1 MAIVLNI
8 KLDKINSRNSSNEKE
23 VTEKDNS
30 NETFNSKFKEQGE
43 MRGVWLSTVNN
54 LDWPEVGS
62 YNNNKMQQ
70 ELLKEKLDFI
80 EDNNMNTVFFQV
92 RPMGDALYESEYSPW
107 SKYLTG
113 ELGKDPG
120 YDPLEFAIKEAHKRG
135 IEIQAWFNPFRIDSN
150 SEKFNLDNYIN
161 ELPEGSPLKE
171 NKDWIVKYDKYSYLD
186 IGIPEVRQYVIDLI
200 LEVVDKY
207 NIDGVVLDDYF
218 YPYDY
223 PLPEGEDREG
233 EVANNRRESVNN
245 LIRTIYKVIKSTKPS
260 VQFGVSPYGVWKNKS
275 SDLIGSESNSLESY
289 YDLYMDTLTWID
301 EHIVDY
307 IAPQIYWSTDNNDI
321 NYEVMV
327 SWWNDVVKDSGVRL
341 YIGQNINDLDIAS
354 EIYKQIEI
362 NREYEYVSGNILFSA
377 SDIMNDNDNIVMQLK
392 EAYNCKAILP
402 TKFNDN

>member
-1 MAIVLNI
+1 MYNRCTLV
-8 KLDKINSRNSSNEKE
+8 E
-23 VTEKDNS
+23 
-30 NETFNSKFKEQGE
+30 F
-43 MRGVWLSTVNN
+43 RGVWIASVYNI
-54 LDWPEVGS
+54 DWPKTLDNPEAQ
-62 YNNNKMQQ
+62 KQ
-70 ELLKEKLDFI
+70 EFIEILDKLDSLNINAIF
-80 EDNNMNTVFFQV
+80 VQV
-92 RPMGDALYESEYSPW
+92 RPTSDALYKSYINPW

-113 ELGKDPG
+113 EQGKYPG
-120 YDPLEFAIKEAHKRG
+120 YDPLQFMIEETHKRDM
-135 IEIQAWFNPFRIDSN
+135 EFHAWLNPYRITTQGTD
-150 SEKFNLDNYIN
+150 LN
-161 ELPEGSPLKE
+161 ELAPNNPARIKPEWVLEFNNALFYDPE
-171 NKDWIVKYDKYSYLD
+171 NPEVIEYVAITVYEIIKKYDVD
-186 IGIPEVRQYVIDLI
+186 GIHF
-200 LEVVDKY
+200 
-207 NIDGVVLDDYF
+207 DDYF

-327 SWWNDVVKDSGVRL
+327 RWWNDVVKDSGVRL

-377 SDIMNDNDNIVMQLK
+377 RDIMNDNDNIVMQLK

>member
-1 MAIVLNI
+1 MYNRCTLV
-8 KLDKINSRNSSNEKE
+8 E
-23 VTEKDNS
+23 
-30 NETFNSKFKEQGE
+30 F
-43 MRGVWLSTVNN
+43 RGVWIASVYNI
-54 LDWPEVGS
+54 DWPKTLDNPEVQ
-62 YNNNKMQQ
+62 KQ
-70 ELLKEKLDFI
+70 EFIAILDKLKSLNINAIFVQ
-80 EDNNMNTVFFQV
+80 T
-92 RPMGDALYESEYSPW
+92 RPTSDALYKSYINPW

-113 ELGKDPG
+113 EQGKYPG
-120 YDPLEFAIKEAHKRG
+120 YDPLQFMIEETHKRNMEFHAWLNPYRITTQG
-135 IEIQAWFNPFRIDSN
+135 ID
-150 SEKFNLDNYIN
+150 LN
-161 ELPEGSPLKE
+161 ELAPNNPARIKPEWVLEFNNALFYDPE
-171 NKDWIVKYDKYSYLD
+171 NPEVIEYVAVTVYEIIKKYDVD
-186 IGIPEVRQYVIDLI
+186 GIHF
-200 LEVVDKY
+200 
-207 NIDGVVLDDYF
+207 DDYF

-307 IAPQIYWSTDNNDI
+307 IAPQIYWSTYNNDS

-362 NREYEYVSGNILFSA
+362 NREYENVSGNILFSA
-377 SDIMNDNDNIVMQLK
+377 SDIMNDTDNVVMQLK

>member
-1 MAIVLNI
+1 MYNRCTLV
-8 KLDKINSRNSSNEKE
+8 E
-23 VTEKDNS
+23 
-30 NETFNSKFKEQGE
+30 F
-43 MRGVWLSTVNN
+43 RGVWIASVYNI
-54 LDWPEVGS
+54 DWPKTLDNPEAQ
-62 YNNNKMQQ
+62 KQ
-70 ELLKEKLDFI
+70 EFI
-80 EDNNMNTVFFQV
+80 EILDKLQSLNINAIFVQI
-92 RPMGDALYESEYSPW
+92 RPTSDALYKSYINPW

-113 ELGKDPG
+113 EQGKYPG
-120 YDPLEFAIKEAHKRG
+120 YDPLQFMIEETHKRDM
-135 IEIQAWFNPFRIDSN
+135 EFHAWLNPYRITTQGTD
-150 SEKFNLDNYIN
+150 LN
-161 ELPEGSPLKE
+161 ELAPNNPARIKPEWVLEFNNALFYDPE
-171 NKDWIVKYDKYSYLD
+171 NPEVIEYVAITVYEIIKKYDVD
-186 IGIPEVRQYVIDLI
+186 GIHF
-200 LEVVDKY
+200 
-207 NIDGVVLDDYF
+207 DDYF

-327 SWWNDVVKDSGVRL
+327 SCWNDVAKDSGVRL

>member
-1 MAIVLNI
+1 MYNRCTLV
-8 KLDKINSRNSSNEKE
+8 E
-23 VTEKDNS
+23 
-30 NETFNSKFKEQGE
+30 F
-43 MRGVWLSTVNN
+43 RGVWIASVYNI
-54 LDWPEVGS
+54 DWPKTLDNPEAQ
-62 YNNNKMQQ
+62 KQ
-70 ELLKEKLDFI
+70 EFI
-80 EDNNMNTVFFQV
+80 EILDKLQSLNINAIFVQI
-92 RPMGDALYESEYSPW
+92 RPTSDALYKSYINPW

-113 ELGKDPG
+113 EQGKYPG
-120 YDPLEFAIKEAHKRG
+120 YDPLQFMIEETHKRDM
-135 IEIQAWFNPFRIDSN
+135 EFHAWLNPYRITTQGTD
-150 SEKFNLDNYIN
+150 LN
-161 ELPEGSPLKE
+161 ELAPNNPARIKPEWVLEFNNALFYDPE
-171 NKDWIVKYDKYSYLD
+171 NPEVIEYVAITVYEIIKKYDVD
-186 IGIPEVRQYVIDLI
+186 GIHF
-200 LEVVDKY
+200 
-207 NIDGVVLDDYF
+207 DDYF

-301 EHIVDY
+301 ENTIDY
-307 IAPQIYWSTDNNDI
+307 IAPQIYWSTDNNDS

-362 NREYEYVSGNILFSA
+362 NREYENVSGNILFSA
-377 SDIMNDNDNIVMQLK
+377 SDIMNDNDNVVMQLK

-402 TKFNDN
+402 TKFNYN

>member
-1 MAIVLNI
+1 MYNRCTLV
-8 KLDKINSRNSSNEKE
+8 E
-23 VTEKDNS
+23 
-30 NETFNSKFKEQGE
+30 F
-43 MRGVWLSTVNN
+43 RGVWIASVYNI
-54 LDWPEVGS
+54 DWPKTLDNTEAQ
-62 YNNNKMQQ
+62 KQ
-70 ELLKEKLDFI
+70 EFIEILDKLDSLNINAIF
-80 EDNNMNTVFFQV
+80 VQV
-92 RPMGDALYESEYSPW
+92 RPTSDALYKSYINPW

-113 ELGKDPG
+113 EQGKYPG
-120 YDPLEFAIKEAHKRG
+120 YDPLQFMIEETHKRDM
-135 IEIQAWFNPFRIDSN
+135 EFHAWLNPYRITTQGTD
-150 SEKFNLDNYIN
+150 LN
-161 ELPEGSPLKE
+161 ELAPNNPARIKPEWVLEFNNALFYDPE
-171 NKDWIVKYDKYSYLD
+171 NPEVIEYVAITVYEIIKKYDVD
-186 IGIPEVRQYVIDLI
+186 GIHF
-200 LEVVDKY
+200 
-207 NIDGVVLDDYF
+207 DDYF

-223 PLPEGEDREG
+223 PLPEGE
-233 EVANNRRESVNN
+233 VANNRREAVNN

-307 IAPQIYWSTDNNDI
+307 IAPQIYWSTDNNDS

-362 NREYEYVSGNILFSA
+362 NREYENVSGNILFSA
-377 SDIMNDNDNIVMQLK
+377 RDIMNDNDNIVMQLK

>member
-1 MAIVLNI
+1 MYNRCTLV
-8 KLDKINSRNSSNEKE
+8 E
-23 VTEKDNS
+23 
-30 NETFNSKFKEQGE
+30 F
-43 MRGVWLSTVNN
+43 RGVWIVSVYNI
-54 LDWPEVGS
+54 DWPKILDNTEAQ
-62 YNNNKMQQ
+62 KQ
-70 ELLKEKLDFI
+70 EFIEILDKLDSLNINAIF
-80 EDNNMNTVFFQV
+80 VQV
-92 RPMGDALYESEYSPW
+92 RPTSDALYKSYINPW

-113 ELGKDPG
+113 EQGKYPG
-120 YDPLEFAIKEAHKRG
+120 YDPLQFMIEETHKRNM
-135 IEIQAWFNPFRIDSN
+135 EFHAWLNPYRITTQGTD
-150 SEKFNLDNYIN
+150 LN
-161 ELPEGSPLKE
+161 ELAPNNPARIKPEWVLEFNNALFYDPE
-171 NKDWIVKYDKYSYLD
+171 NPEVIEYVAITVYEIIKKYDVD
-186 IGIPEVRQYVIDLI
+186 GIHF
-200 LEVVDKY
+200 
-207 NIDGVVLDDYF
+207 DDYF

-301 EHIVDY
+301 ENTIDY
-307 IAPQIYWSTDNNDI
+307 IAPQIYWSTDNNDS

>member
-1 MAIVLNI
+1 MYNRCTLV
-8 KLDKINSRNSSNEKE
+8 E
-23 VTEKDNS
+23 
-30 NETFNSKFKEQGE
+30 F
-43 MRGVWLSTVNN
+43 RGVWIASVYNI
-54 LDWPEVGS
+54 DWPKTLDNPEAQ
-62 YNNNKMQQ
+62 KQ
-70 ELLKEKLDFI
+70 EFI
-80 EDNNMNTVFFQV
+80 EILDKLQSLNINAIFVQI
-92 RPMGDALYESEYSPW
+92 RPTSDALYKSYINPW

-113 ELGKDPG
+113 EQGKYPG
-120 YDPLEFAIKEAHKRG
+120 YDPLQFMIEETHKRDM
-135 IEIQAWFNPFRIDSN
+135 EFHAWLNPYRITTQGTD
-150 SEKFNLDNYIN
+150 LN
-161 ELPEGSPLKE
+161 ELAPNNPARIKPEWVLEFNNALFYDPE
-171 NKDWIVKYDKYSYLD
+171 NPEVIEYVAVTVYEIIKKYDVD
-186 IGIPEVRQYVIDLI
+186 GIHF
-200 LEVVDKY
+200 
-207 NIDGVVLDDYF
+207 DDYF

-233 EVANNRRESVNN
+233 EVANNRREAVNN

-307 IAPQIYWSTDNNDI
+307 IAPQIYWTTYNNDS

-362 NREYEYVSGNILFSA
+362 NREYENVSGNILFSA
-377 SDIMNDNDNIVMQLK
+377 SDIVNDTDNVVMQLK

>member
-1 MAIVLNI
+1 MRM
-8 KLDKINSRNSSNEKE
+8 INTSPH
-23 VTEKDNS
+23 
-30 NETFNSKFKEQGE
+30 FIQ
-43 MRGVWLSTVNN
+43 LI
-54 LDWPEVGS
+54 GS
-62 YNNNKMQQ
+62 
-70 ELLKEKLDFI
+70 
-80 EDNNMNTVFFQV
+80 
-92 RPMGDALYESEYSPW
+92 
-107 SKYLTG
+107 
-113 ELGKDPG
+113 
-120 YDPLEFAIKEAHKRG
+120 
-135 IEIQAWFNPFRIDSN
+135 
-150 SEKFNLDNYIN
+150 
-161 ELPEGSPLKE
+161 
-171 NKDWIVKYDKYSYLD
+171 
-186 IGIPEVRQYVIDLI
+186 
-200 LEVVDKY
+200 
-207 NIDGVVLDDYF
+207 
-218 YPYDY
+218 
-223 PLPEGEDREG
+223 
-233 EVANNRRESVNN
+233 SVNN

-377 SDIMNDNDNIVMQLK
+377 RDIMNDNDNIVMQLK

>member
-1 MAIVLNI
+1 MYNRCTLV
-8 KLDKINSRNSSNEKE
+8 E
-23 VTEKDNS
+23 
-30 NETFNSKFKEQGE
+30 F
-43 MRGVWLSTVNN
+43 RGVWIASVYNI
-54 LDWPEVGS
+54 DWPKTLDNPEAQ
-62 YNNNKMQQ
+62 KQ
-70 ELLKEKLDFI
+70 EFIEILDKLDSLNINAIF
-80 EDNNMNTVFFQV
+80 VQV
-92 RPMGDALYESEYSPW
+92 RPTSDALYKSYINPW

-113 ELGKDPG
+113 GQGKYPG
-120 YDPLEFAIKEAHKRG
+120 YDPLQFMIEETHKRDM
-135 IEIQAWFNPFRIDSN
+135 EFHAWLNPYRITTQGTD
-150 SEKFNLDNYIN
+150 LN
-161 ELPEGSPLKE
+161 ELAPNNPARIKPEWVLEFNNALFYDPE
-171 NKDWIVKYDKYSYLD
+171 NPEVIEYVAITVYEIIKKYDVD
-186 IGIPEVRQYVIDLI
+186 GIHF
-200 LEVVDKY
+200 
-207 NIDGVVLDDYF
+207 DDYF

-377 SDIMNDNDNIVMQLK
+377 RDIMNDNDNIVMQLK

>member
-1 MAIVLNI
+1 MYNRCALV
-8 KLDKINSRNSSNEKE
+8 E
-23 VTEKDNS
+23 
-30 NETFNSKFKEQGE
+30 F
-43 MRGVWLSTVNN
+43 RGVWIASVYNI
-54 LDWPEVGS
+54 DWPKTLDNPEAQ
-62 YNNNKMQQ
+62 KQ
-70 ELLKEKLDFI
+70 EFI
-80 EDNNMNTVFFQV
+80 EILDKLQSLNINAIFVQI
-92 RPMGDALYESEYSPW
+92 RPTSDALYKSYINPW

-113 ELGKDPG
+113 EQGKYPG
-120 YDPLEFAIKEAHKRG
+120 YDPLQFMIEETHKRDM
-135 IEIQAWFNPFRIDSN
+135 EFHAWLNPYRITTQGTD
-150 SEKFNLDNYIN
+150 LN
-161 ELPEGSPLKE
+161 ELAPNNPARIKPEWVLEFNNALFYDPE
-171 NKDWIVKYDKYSYLD
+171 NPEVIEYVAKTVYEIIKKYDVD
-186 IGIPEVRQYVIDLI
+186 GIHF
-200 LEVVDKY
+200 
-207 NIDGVVLDDYF
+207 DDYF

-307 IAPQIYWSTDNNDI
+307 IAPQIYWSTDNNDS

-377 SDIMNDNDNIVMQLK
+377 SDIMNDNDNVVMHLK

-402 TKFNDN
+402 TKFNAN

>member
-1 MAIVLNI
+1 MYNRCTLV
-8 KLDKINSRNSSNEKE
+8 E
-23 VTEKDNS
+23 
-30 NETFNSKFKEQGE
+30 F
-43 MRGVWLSTVNN
+43 RGVWIASVYNI
-54 LDWPEVGS
+54 DWPKTLDNPEAQ
-62 YNNNKMQQ
+62 KQ
-70 ELLKEKLDFI
+70 EFI
-80 EDNNMNTVFFQV
+80 EILDKLQSLNINAIFVQI
-92 RPMGDALYESEYSPW
+92 RPTSDALYKSYINPW

-113 ELGKDPG
+113 EQGKYPG
-120 YDPLEFAIKEAHKRG
+120 YDPLQFMIEETHKRNM
-135 IEIQAWFNPFRIDSN
+135 EFHAWLNPYRITTQGTD
-150 SEKFNLDNYIN
+150 LN
-161 ELPEGSPLKE
+161 ELAPNNPARIKPEWVLEFNNALFYDPE
-171 NKDWIVKYDKYSYLD
+171 NPEVIEYVAITVYEIIKKYDVD
-186 IGIPEVRQYVIDLI
+186 GIHF
-200 LEVVDKY
+200 
-207 NIDGVVLDDYF
+207 DDYF

-301 EHIVDY
+301 ENTIDY
-307 IAPQIYWSTDNNDI
+307 IAPQIYWSTDNNDS

-362 NREYEYVSGNILFSA
+362 NREYENVSGNILFSA
-377 SDIMNDNDNIVMQLK
+377 SDIMNDNDNVVMQLK

-402 TKFNDN
+402 TKFNYN

>member
-1 MAIVLNI
+1 MYNRCTLV
-8 KLDKINSRNSSNEKE
+8 E
-23 VTEKDNS
+23 
-30 NETFNSKFKEQGE
+30 F
-43 MRGVWLSTVNN
+43 RGVWIASVYNI
-54 LDWPEVGS
+54 DWPKTLDNPEAQ
-62 YNNNKMQQ
+62 KQ
-70 ELLKEKLDFI
+70 EFIEILDKLDSLNINAIF
-80 EDNNMNTVFFQV
+80 VQV
-92 RPMGDALYESEYSPW
+92 RPTSDALYKSYINPW

-113 ELGKDPG
+113 EQGKYPG
-120 YDPLEFAIKEAHKRG
+120 YDPLQFMIEETHKRDM
-135 IEIQAWFNPFRIDSN
+135 EFHAWLNPYRITTQGTD
-150 SEKFNLDNYIN
+150 LN
-161 ELPEGSPLKE
+161 ELAPNNPARIKPEWVLEFNNALFYDPE
-171 NKDWIVKYDKYSYLD
+171 NIEVIEYVAVTVYEIIKKYDVD
-186 IGIPEVRQYVIDLI
+186 GIHF
-200 LEVVDKY
+200 
-207 NIDGVVLDDYF
+207 DDYF

-223 PLPEGEDREG
+223 PLPECEDREG

-301 EHIVDY
+301 ENTIDY
-307 IAPQIYWSTDNNDI
+307 IAPQIYWSTDNNDS

-377 SDIMNDNDNIVMQLK
+377 RDIMNDNDNIVMQLK

>member
-1 MAIVLNI
+1 MYNRCTLV
-8 KLDKINSRNSSNEKE
+8 E
-23 VTEKDNS
+23 
-30 NETFNSKFKEQGE
+30 F
-43 MRGVWLSTVNN
+43 RGVWIASVYNI
-54 LDWPEVGS
+54 DWPKTLDNTEAQ
-62 YNNNKMQQ
+62 KQ
-70 ELLKEKLDFI
+70 EFIEILDKLDSLNINAIF
-80 EDNNMNTVFFQV
+80 VQV
-92 RPMGDALYESEYSPW
+92 RPTSDALYKSYINPW

-113 ELGKDPG
+113 EQGKYPG
-120 YDPLEFAIKEAHKRG
+120 YDPLQFMIEETHKRNM
-135 IEIQAWFNPFRIDSN
+135 EFHAWLNPYRITTQGTD
-150 SEKFNLDNYIN
+150 LN
-161 ELPEGSPLKE
+161 ELAPNNPARIKPEWVLEFNNALFYDPE
-171 NKDWIVKYDKYSYLD
+171 NPEVIEYVAITVYEIIKKYDVD
-186 IGIPEVRQYVIDLI
+186 GIHF
-200 LEVVDKY
+200 
-207 NIDGVVLDDYF
+207 DDYF

-301 EHIVDY
+301 ENTIDY
-307 IAPQIYWSTDNNDI
+307 IAPQIYWSTDNNDS

-362 NREYEYVSGNILFSA
+362 NREYENVSGNILFSA
-377 SDIMNDNDNIVMQLK
+377 SDIMNDNDNVVMQLK

-402 TKFNDN
+402 TKFNYN

>member
-1 MAIVLNI
+1 MYNRCTLV
-8 KLDKINSRNSSNEKE
+8 E
-23 VTEKDNS
+23 
-30 NETFNSKFKEQGE
+30 F
-43 MRGVWLSTVNN
+43 RGVWIAIVYNI
-54 LDWPEVGS
+54 DWPKTLDDPEAQ
-62 YNNNKMQQ
+62 KQ
-70 ELLKEKLDFI
+70 EFI
-80 EDNNMNTVFFQV
+80 EILDKLQSLNINAIFVQI
-92 RPMGDALYESEYSPW
+92 RPTSDALYKSYINPW

-113 ELGKDPG
+113 EQGKYPG
-120 YDPLEFAIKEAHKRG
+120 YDPLQFMIEETHKRNMEFHAWLNPYRITTQG
-135 IEIQAWFNPFRIDSN
+135 ID
-150 SEKFNLDNYIN
+150 LN
-161 ELPEGSPLKE
+161 ELVQNNPARIKPEWVLEFNNALFYDPE
-171 NKDWIVKYDKYSYLD
+171 NPEVIEYVAVTVYEIIKKYDVD
-186 IGIPEVRQYVIDLI
+186 GIHF
-200 LEVVDKY
+200 
-207 NIDGVVLDDYF
+207 DDYF

-223 PLPEGEDREG
+223 PLPEGEDRDG
-233 EVANNRRESVNN
+233 EVANNRREAVNN

-307 IAPQIYWSTDNNDI
+307 IAPQIYWTTYNNDS

-362 NREYEYVSGNILFSA
+362 NREYENVSGNILFSA
-377 SDIMNDNDNIVMQLK
+377 SDIVNDTDNVVMQLK

>member
-1 MAIVLNI
+1 MYNRCTLV
-8 KLDKINSRNSSNEKE
+8 E
-23 VTEKDNS
+23 
-30 NETFNSKFKEQGE
+30 F
-43 MRGVWLSTVNN
+43 RGVWIASVYNI
-54 LDWPEVGS
+54 DWPKTLDNTEAQ
-62 YNNNKMQQ
+62 KQ
-70 ELLKEKLDFI
+70 EFIEILDKLDSLNINAIF
-80 EDNNMNTVFFQV
+80 VQV
-92 RPMGDALYESEYSPW
+92 RPTSDALYKSYINPW

-113 ELGKDPG
+113 EQGKYPG
-120 YDPLEFAIKEAHKRG
+120 YDPLQFMIEETHKRDM
-135 IEIQAWFNPFRIDSN
+135 EFHAWLNPYRITTQGTD
-150 SEKFNLDNYIN
+150 LN
-161 ELPEGSPLKE
+161 ELAPNNPARIKPEWVLEFNNALFYDPE
-171 NKDWIVKYDKYSYLD
+171 NPEVIEYVAITVYEIIKKYDVD
-186 IGIPEVRQYVIDLI
+186 GIHF
-200 LEVVDKY
+200 
-207 NIDGVVLDDYF
+207 DDYF

-301 EHIVDY
+301 ENTIDY
-307 IAPQIYWSTDNNDI
+307 IAPQIYWSTDNNDS

-362 NREYEYVSGNILFSA
+362 NREYENVSGNILFSA
-377 SDIMNDNDNIVMQLK
+377 SDIMNDNDNVVMQLK

-402 TKFNDN
+402 TKFNYN

>member
-1 MAIVLNI
+1 MYNRCTLV
-8 KLDKINSRNSSNEKE
+8 E
-23 VTEKDNS
+23 
-30 NETFNSKFKEQGE
+30 F
-43 MRGVWLSTVNN
+43 RGVWIAIVYNI
-54 LDWPEVGS
+54 DWPKTLDDPEAQ
-62 YNNNKMQQ
+62 KQ
-70 ELLKEKLDFI
+70 EFI
-80 EDNNMNTVFFQV
+80 EILDKLQSLNINAVFVQV
-92 RPMGDALYESEYSPW
+92 RPTSDALYKSYINPW

-113 ELGKDPG
+113 EQGKYPG
-120 YDPLEFAIKEAHKRG
+120 YDPLQFMIEETHKRNM
-135 IEIQAWFNPFRIDSN
+135 EFHAWLNPYRITTQGTD
-150 SEKFNLDNYIN
+150 LN
-161 ELPEGSPLKE
+161 ELAPNNPARIKPEWVLEFNNALFYDPE
-171 NKDWIVKYDKYSYLD
+171 NPEVIEYVDVTVYEIIKKYDVD
-186 IGIPEVRQYVIDLI
+186 GIHF
-200 LEVVDKY
+200 
-207 NIDGVVLDDYF
+207 DDYF

-223 PLPEGEDREG
+223 PLPEGEDRDG
-233 EVANNRRESVNN
+233 EVANNRREAVNN

-301 EHIVDY
+301 ENTIDY
-307 IAPQIYWSTDNNDI
+307 IAPQIYWSTDNNDS

-377 SDIMNDNDNIVMQLK
+377 SDIMNDNDNVVMQLK

>member
-1 MAIVLNI
+1 MYNRCTLV
-8 KLDKINSRNSSNEKE
+8 E
-23 VTEKDNS
+23 
-30 NETFNSKFKEQGE
+30 F
-43 MRGVWLSTVNN
+43 RGVWIASVYNI
-54 LDWPEVGS
+54 DWPKTLDNPEAQ
-62 YNNNKMQQ
+62 KQ
-70 ELLKEKLDFI
+70 EFI
-80 EDNNMNTVFFQV
+80 EILDKLQSLNINAIFVQI
-92 RPMGDALYESEYSPW
+92 RPTSDALYKSYINPW

-113 ELGKDPG
+113 EQGKYPG
-120 YDPLEFAIKEAHKRG
+120 YDPLQFMIEETHKRNM
-135 IEIQAWFNPFRIDSN
+135 EFHAWLNPYRITTQGTD
-150 SEKFNLDNYIN
+150 LN
-161 ELPEGSPLKE
+161 ELAPNNPARIKPEWVLEFNNALFYDPE
-171 NKDWIVKYDKYSYLD
+171 NPEVIEYVAVTVYEIIKKYDVD
-186 IGIPEVRQYVIDLI
+186 GIHF
-200 LEVVDKY
+200 
-207 NIDGVVLDDYF
+207 DDYF

-233 EVANNRRESVNN
+233 EVANNRREAVNN

-301 EHIVDY
+301 ENTIDY
-307 IAPQIYWSTDNNDI
+307 IDPQIYWTTYNNDS

-362 NREYEYVSGNILFSA
+362 NREYENVSGNILFSA
-377 SDIMNDNDNIVMQLK
+377 SDIMNDNDNVVMQLK

>member
-1 MAIVLNI
+1 MYNRCTLV
-8 KLDKINSRNSSNEKE
+8 E
-23 VTEKDNS
+23 
-30 NETFNSKFKEQGE
+30 F
-43 MRGVWLSTVNN
+43 RGVWIASVYNI
-54 LDWPEVGS
+54 DWPKTLDNPEAQ
-62 YNNNKMQQ
+62 KQ
-70 ELLKEKLDFI
+70 EFI
-80 EDNNMNTVFFQV
+80 EILDKLQSLNINAIFVQI
-92 RPMGDALYESEYSPW
+92 RPTSDALYKSYINPW

-113 ELGKDPG
+113 EQGKYPG
-120 YDPLEFAIKEAHKRG
+120 YDPLQFMIEETHKRDM
-135 IEIQAWFNPFRIDSN
+135 EFHAWLNPYRITTQGTD
-150 SEKFNLDNYIN
+150 LN
-161 ELPEGSPLKE
+161 ELAPNNPARIKPEWVLEFNNALFYDPE
-171 NKDWIVKYDKYSYLD
+171 NPEVIEYVAITVYEIIKKYDVD
-186 IGIPEVRQYVIDLI
+186 GIHF
-200 LEVVDKY
+200 
-207 NIDGVVLDDYF
+207 DDYF

-233 EVANNRRESVNN
+233 EVANNRREAVNN

-301 EHIVDY
+301 ENTIDY
-307 IAPQIYWSTDNNDI
+307 IAPQIYWSTDNNDS

-362 NREYEYVSGNILFSA
+362 NREYENVSGNILFSA
-377 SDIMNDNDNIVMQLK
+377 SDIMNDTDNVVMQLK

>member
-1 MAIVLNI
+1 MYNRCTLV
-8 KLDKINSRNSSNEKE
+8 E
-23 VTEKDNS
+23 
-30 NETFNSKFKEQGE
+30 F
-43 MRGVWLSTVNN
+43 RGVWIASVYNI
-54 LDWPEVGS
+54 DWPKTLDNPEAQ
-62 YNNNKMQQ
+62 KQ
-70 ELLKEKLDFI
+70 EFI
-80 EDNNMNTVFFQV
+80 EILDKLQSLNINAIFVQI
-92 RPMGDALYESEYSPW
+92 RPTSDALYKSYINPW

-113 ELGKDPG
+113 EQGKYPG
-120 YDPLEFAIKEAHKRG
+120 YDPLQFMIEETHKRDM
-135 IEIQAWFNPFRIDSN
+135 EFHAWLNPYRITTQGTD
-150 SEKFNLDNYIN
+150 LN
-161 ELPEGSPLKE
+161 ELAPNNPARIKPEWVLEFNNELFYDPE
-171 NKDWIVKYDKYSYLD
+171 NPEVIEYVAVTVYEIIKKYDVD
-186 IGIPEVRQYVIDLI
+186 GIHF
-200 LEVVDKY
+200 
-207 NIDGVVLDDYF
+207 DDYF

-223 PLPEGEDREG
+223 PLPDGEDREG
-233 EVANNRRESVNN
+233 EVANNRREAVNN

-307 IAPQIYWSTDNNDI
+307 IAPQIYWTTYNNDS

-341 YIGQNINDLDIAS
+341 YIGQYINDLDIAS

>member
-1 MAIVLNI
+1 MYNRCTLV
-8 KLDKINSRNSSNEKE
+8 E
-23 VTEKDNS
+23 
-30 NETFNSKFKEQGE
+30 F
-43 MRGVWLSTVNN
+43 RGVWIASVYNI
-54 LDWPEVGS
+54 DWPKTLDNTEAQ
-62 YNNNKMQQ
+62 KQ
-70 ELLKEKLDFI
+70 EFI
-80 EDNNMNTVFFQV
+80 EILDKLQSLNINAIFVQV
-92 RPMGDALYESEYSPW
+92 RPTSDALYKSYLNPW

-113 ELGKDPG
+113 EQGKYPG
-120 YDPLEFAIKEAHKRG
+120 YDPLQFMIEETHKRDM
-135 IEIQAWFNPFRIDSN
+135 EFHAWLNPYRITTQGTD
-150 SEKFNLDNYIN
+150 LN
-161 ELPEGSPLKE
+161 ELAPNNPARIKPEWVLEFNNALFYDPE
-171 NKDWIVKYDKYSYLD
+171 NIEVIEYVAVTVYEIIKKYDVD
-186 IGIPEVRQYVIDLI
+186 GIHF
-200 LEVVDKY
+200 
-207 NIDGVVLDDYF
+207 DDYF

-223 PLPEGEDREG
+223 PLPEGE
-233 EVANNRRESVNN
+233 VANNRREAVNN

-301 EHIVDY
+301 ENTIDY
-307 IAPQIYWSTDNNDI
+307 IAPQIYWSTDNNDS

-377 SDIMNDNDNIVMQLK
+377 SDIMNDNDNVVMQLK

>member
-1 MAIVLNI
+1 MYNRCTLV
-8 KLDKINSRNSSNEKE
+8 E
-23 VTEKDNS
+23 
-30 NETFNSKFKEQGE
+30 F
-43 MRGVWLSTVNN
+43 RGVWIASVYNI
-54 LDWPEVGS
+54 DWPKTLDNPEAQ
-62 YNNNKMQQ
+62 KQ
-70 ELLKEKLDFI
+70 EFI
-80 EDNNMNTVFFQV
+80 EILDKLQSLNINAIFVQI
-92 RPMGDALYESEYSPW
+92 RPTSEALYKSYINPW

-113 ELGKDPG
+113 EQGKYPG
-120 YDPLEFAIKEAHKRG
+120 YDPLQFMIEETHKRDM
-135 IEIQAWFNPFRIDSN
+135 EFHAWLNPYRITTQGTD
-150 SEKFNLDNYIN
+150 LN
-161 ELPEGSPLKE
+161 ELAPNNPARIKSEWVLEFNNALFYDPENPEVIEYVAVTVYEIIK
-171 NKDWIVKYDKYSYLD
+171 KYDVD
-186 IGIPEVRQYVIDLI
+186 GIHF
-200 LEVVDKY
+200 
-207 NIDGVVLDDYF
+207 DDYF

-233 EVANNRRESVNN
+233 EVANNRREAVNN

-307 IAPQIYWSTDNNDI
+307 IAPQIYWSTYNNDS

-362 NREYEYVSGNILFSA
+362 NREYENVSGNILFSA
-377 SDIMNDNDNIVMQLK
+377 SDIMNDTDNVVMQLK

>member
-1 MAIVLNI
+1 MYNRCTLV
-8 KLDKINSRNSSNEKE
+8 E
-23 VTEKDNS
+23 
-30 NETFNSKFKEQGE
+30 F
-43 MRGVWLSTVNN
+43 RGVWIASVYNI
-54 LDWPEVGS
+54 DWPKTLDNPEAQ
-62 YNNNKMQQ
+62 KQ
-70 ELLKEKLDFI
+70 EFI
-80 EDNNMNTVFFQV
+80 EILDKLQSLNINAIFVQI
-92 RPMGDALYESEYSPW
+92 RPTSDALYKSYINPW

-113 ELGKDPG
+113 EQGKYPG
-120 YDPLEFAIKEAHKRG
+120 YDPLQFMIEETHKRNM
-135 IEIQAWFNPFRIDSN
+135 EFHAWLNPYRITTQGTD
-150 SEKFNLDNYIN
+150 LN
-161 ELPEGSPLKE
+161 ELAPNNPARIKPEWVLEFNNALFYDPE
-171 NKDWIVKYDKYSYLD
+171 NPEVIEYVAVTVYEIIKKYDVD
-186 IGIPEVRQYVIDLI
+186 GIHF
-200 LEVVDKY
+200 
-207 NIDGVVLDDYF
+207 DDYF

-233 EVANNRRESVNN
+233 EVANNRREAVNN

-307 IAPQIYWSTDNNDI
+307 IAPQIYWTTYNNDS

-362 NREYEYVSGNILFSA
+362 NREYENVSGNILFSA
-377 SDIMNDNDNIVMQLK
+377 SDIMNDNDNVVIQLK

-402 TKFNDN
+402 TKFNYN

>member
-1 MAIVLNI
+1 MYNRCTLV
-8 KLDKINSRNSSNEKE
+8 E
-23 VTEKDNS
+23 
-30 NETFNSKFKEQGE
+30 F
-43 MRGVWLSTVNN
+43 RGVWIASVYNI
-54 LDWPEVGS
+54 DWPKTLDNPEAQ
-62 YNNNKMQQ
+62 KQ
-70 ELLKEKLDFI
+70 EFI
-80 EDNNMNTVFFQV
+80 EILDKLQSLNINAIFVQV
-92 RPMGDALYESEYSPW
+92 RPTSDALYKSYINPW

-113 ELGKDPG
+113 EQGKYPG
-120 YDPLEFAIKEAHKRG
+120 YDPLQFMIEETHKRDM
-135 IEIQAWFNPFRIDSN
+135 EFHAWLNPYRITTQGTD
-150 SEKFNLDNYIN
+150 LN
-161 ELPEGSPLKE
+161 ELAPNNPARIKPEWVLEFNNALFYDPE
-171 NKDWIVKYDKYSYLD
+171 NPEVIEYVAITVYEIIKKYDVD
-186 IGIPEVRQYVIDLI
+186 GIHF
-200 LEVVDKY
+200 
-207 NIDGVVLDDYF
+207 DDYF

-223 PLPEGEDREG
+223 PLPEGE
-233 EVANNRRESVNN
+233 VANNRREAVNN

-301 EHIVDY
+301 ENTIDY
-307 IAPQIYWSTDNNDI
+307 IAPQIYWSTDNNDS

-362 NREYEYVSGNILFSA
+362 NREYENVSGNILFSA
-377 SDIMNDNDNIVMQLK
+377 SDIMNDNDNVVMQLK

>member
-1 MAIVLNI
+1 MYNRCTLV
-8 KLDKINSRNSSNEKE
+8 E
-23 VTEKDNS
+23 
-30 NETFNSKFKEQGE
+30 F
-43 MRGVWLSTVNN
+43 RGVWIASVYNI
-54 LDWPEVGS
+54 DWPKTLDNPEAQ
-62 YNNNKMQQ
+62 KQ
-70 ELLKEKLDFI
+70 EFIEEELKNALEALKEEESDLKEDLSEELTLDNYNDILDKLDSLNINAIF
-80 EDNNMNTVFFQV
+80 VQV
-92 RPMGDALYESEYSPW
+92 RPTSDALYKSYINPW

-113 ELGKDPG
+113 EQGKYPG
-120 YDPLEFAIKEAHKRG
+120 YDPLQFMIEETHKRDM
-135 IEIQAWFNPFRIDSN
+135 EFHAWLNPYRITTQGTD
-150 SEKFNLDNYIN
+150 LN
-161 ELPEGSPLKE
+161 ELAPNNPARIKPEWVLEFNNALFYDPE
-171 NKDWIVKYDKYSYLD
+171 NPEVIEYVAITVYEIIKKYDVD
-186 IGIPEVRQYVIDLI
+186 GIHF
-200 LEVVDKY
+200 
-207 NIDGVVLDDYF
+207 DDYF

-233 EVANNRRESVNN
+233 EVANNRREAVNN

>member
-1 MAIVLNI
+1 MYNRCTLV
-8 KLDKINSRNSSNEKE
+8 E
-23 VTEKDNS
+23 
-30 NETFNSKFKEQGE
+30 F
-43 MRGVWLSTVNN
+43 RGVWIASVYNI
-54 LDWPEVGS
+54 DWPKTLDNPEAQ
-62 YNNNKMQQ
+62 KQ
-70 ELLKEKLDFI
+70 EFIEILDKLDSLNINAIF
-80 EDNNMNTVFFQV
+80 VQV
-92 RPMGDALYESEYSPW
+92 RPTSDALYKSYINPW

-113 ELGKDPG
+113 EQGKYPG
-120 YDPLEFAIKEAHKRG
+120 YDPLQFMIEETHKRDM
-135 IEIQAWFNPFRIDSN
+135 EFHAWLNPYRITTQGTD
-150 SEKFNLDNYIN
+150 LN
-161 ELPEGSPLKE
+161 ELAPNNPARIKPEWVLEFNNALFYDPE
-171 NKDWIVKYDKYSYLD
+171 NPEVIEYVAITVYEIIKKYDVD
-186 IGIPEVRQYVIDLI
+186 GIHF
-200 LEVVDKY
+200 
-207 NIDGVVLDDYF
+207 DDYF

-362 NREYEYVSGNILFSA
+362 NREYENVSGNILFSA
-377 SDIMNDNDNIVMQLK
+377 SDIMNDNDNVVMQLK
-392 EAYNCKAILP
+392 EAYRQCSNAI
-402 TKFNDN
+402 KRSI

>member
-1 MAIVLNI
+1 MYNRCTLV
-8 KLDKINSRNSSNEKE
+8 E
-23 VTEKDNS
+23 
-30 NETFNSKFKEQGE
+30 F
-43 MRGVWLSTVNN
+43 RGVWIASVYNI
-54 LDWPEVGS
+54 DWPKTLDNPEAQ
-62 YNNNKMQQ
+62 KQ
-70 ELLKEKLDFI
+70 EFI
-80 EDNNMNTVFFQV
+80 EILDKLQSLNINAIFVQI
-92 RPMGDALYESEYSPW
+92 RPTSDALYKSYINPW

-113 ELGKDPG
+113 EQGKYPG
-120 YDPLEFAIKEAHKRG
+120 YDPLQFMIEETHKRNM
-135 IEIQAWFNPFRIDSN
+135 EFHAWLNPYRITTQGTD
-150 SEKFNLDNYIN
+150 LN
-161 ELPEGSPLKE
+161 ELAPNNPARIKPEWVLEFNNALFYDPE
-171 NKDWIVKYDKYSYLD
+171 NPEVIEYVDVTVYEIIKKYDVD
-186 IGIPEVRQYVIDLI
+186 GIHF
-200 LEVVDKY
+200 
-207 NIDGVVLDDYF
+207 DDYF

-223 PLPEGEDREG
+223 PLPEGEDRDG
-233 EVANNRRESVNN
+233 EVANNRREAVNN

-301 EHIVDY
+301 EHIIDY
-307 IAPQIYWSTDNNDI
+307 IAPQIYWTTDNNDS

-362 NREYEYVSGNILFSA
+362 NREYENVSGNILFSA

>member
-1 MAIVLNI
+1 MYNRCTLV
-8 KLDKINSRNSSNEKE
+8 E
-23 VTEKDNS
+23 
-30 NETFNSKFKEQGE
+30 F
-43 MRGVWLSTVNN
+43 RGVWIASVYNI
-54 LDWPEVGS
+54 DWPKTLDNPEAQ
-62 YNNNKMQQ
+62 KQ
-70 ELLKEKLDFI
+70 EFI
-80 EDNNMNTVFFQV
+80 EILDKLQSLNINAIFVQI
-92 RPMGDALYESEYSPW
+92 RPTSDALYKSYINPW

-113 ELGKDPG
+113 EQGKYPG
-120 YDPLEFAIKEAHKRG
+120 YDPLQFMIEETHKRNM
-135 IEIQAWFNPFRIDSN
+135 EFHAWLNPYRITTQGTD
-150 SEKFNLDNYIN
+150 LN
-161 ELPEGSPLKE
+161 ELAPNNPARIKPEWVLEFNNALFYDPE
-171 NKDWIVKYDKYSYLD
+171 NPEVIEYVAVTVYEIIKKYDVD
-186 IGIPEVRQYVIDLI
+186 GIHF
-200 LEVVDKY
+200 
-207 NIDGVVLDDYF
+207 DDYF

-223 PLPEGEDREG
+223 PLPEGEDRDG
-233 EVANNRRESVNN
+233 EVANNRREAVNN

-307 IAPQIYWSTDNNDI
+307 IAPQIYWSTDNNDS

-362 NREYEYVSGNILFSA
+362 NREYENVSGNILFSA

>member
-1 MAIVLNI
+1 MYNRCTLV
-8 KLDKINSRNSSNEKE
+8 E
-23 VTEKDNS
+23 
-30 NETFNSKFKEQGE
+30 F
-43 MRGVWLSTVNN
+43 RGVWIASVYNI
-54 LDWPEVGS
+54 DWPKTLDDPEAQ
-62 YNNNKMQQ
+62 KQ
-70 ELLKEKLDFI
+70 EFI
-80 EDNNMNTVFFQV
+80 EILDKLQSLNINAIFVQI
-92 RPMGDALYESEYSPW
+92 RPTSDALYKSYINPW

-113 ELGKDPG
+113 EQGKYPG
-120 YDPLEFAIKEAHKRG
+120 YDPLQFMIEETHKRDM
-135 IEIQAWFNPFRIDSN
+135 EFHAWLNPYRITTQGTD
-150 SEKFNLDNYIN
+150 LN
-161 ELPEGSPLKE
+161 ELAPNNPARIKPEWVLEFNNALFYDPE
-171 NKDWIVKYDKYSYLD
+171 NPEVIEYVAITVYEIIKKYDVD
-186 IGIPEVRQYVIDLI
+186 GIHF
-200 LEVVDKY
+200 
-207 NIDGVVLDDYF
+207 DDYF

-233 EVANNRRESVNN
+233 EVANNRREAVNN

-301 EHIVDY
+301 ENTIDY
-307 IAPQIYWSTDNNDI
+307 IAPQIYWSTDNNDS